1 MHYNIG
7 YSPQQ
12 YIWSAFHRREEDA
25 AATATATAF
34 DSATA
39 TTATVNATAT
49 TATTDSAV
57 NAANNAAHNSNA
69 AAGPDGNLKLRQ
81 YNQY

>member
-1 MHYNIG
+1 MHYNIR
-7 YSPQQ
+7 YSPQE
-12 YIWSAFHRREEDA
+12 YIWSAFHRRGKDAA
-25 AATATATAF
+25 AATA
-34 DSATA
+34 
-39 TTATVNATAT
+39 ATVKPTTT
-49 TATTDSAV
+49 TATTDTAV